1 MEAGGGVTSG
11 EVPQPE
17 MDFGGP
23 RRPRSWA
30 VLAGVTAGVVAL
42 AGAAVLLS
50 GQLAGDTADPIDGGG
65 SGSAAA
71 DVSPATTDPM
81 AGTGPV
87 VEIVMDATD
96 PNVLVTSEPAGIDC
110 GVEPSVGERV
120 HPHCEARF
128 EPGTEVS
135 LTVQIP
141 PVVMELQAQAGWVG
155 CGDLDQGSFAQPPPC
170 AFPVTADHT
179 ICLYTGYNDC
189 PVLPPPP

>member
-11 EVPQPE
+11 EVPEPE
-17 MDFGGP
+17 IDFGGQ
-23 RRPRSWA
+23 RRPGGWA
-30 VLAGVTAGVVAL
+30 VLAGVLAVVVFAGV
-42 AGAAVLLS
+42 AVVFS
-50 GQLAGDTADPIDGGG
+50 GQMAGDTADPIDGGA
-65 SGSAAA
+65 SGGPAT
-71 DVSPATTDPM
+71 DPSPATTDPM
-81 AGTGPV
+81 EGTGPV
-87 VEIVMDATD
+87 VEVVMDATD
-96 PNVLVTSEPAGIDC
+96 PNVLVTSEPEGIDC

-141 PVVMELQAQAGWVG
+141 PVVLELQAQAGWVG

-170 AFPVTADHT
+170 TFAATADHT